1 MSKIVRDIT
10 EKDWKHFRKLHE
22 LAINRFSK
30 ETLANIHQ
38 IMSSKEV
45 ESKHEKYLQI
55 CQYIKERDKILRDC
69 FDGIRRS
76 IAKLQ
81 ILQIYNLG
89 LIKSEELNQFSD
101 DVKDFVRKCNEL

>member
-1 MSKIVRDIT
+1 MRDIV
-10 EKDWKHFRKLHE
+10 EKDWKHFKKLHE
-22 LAINRFSK
+22 LTLNRFSK

-55 CQYIKERDKILRDC
+55 CQYIKERDKILCDV
-69 FDGIRRS
+69 FNEFRRS
-76 IAKLQ
+76 TAKLS

-89 LIKSEELNQFSD
+89 LIKPEEFNQFSD
-101 DVKDFVRKCNEL
+101 DVKNFVNECNKL